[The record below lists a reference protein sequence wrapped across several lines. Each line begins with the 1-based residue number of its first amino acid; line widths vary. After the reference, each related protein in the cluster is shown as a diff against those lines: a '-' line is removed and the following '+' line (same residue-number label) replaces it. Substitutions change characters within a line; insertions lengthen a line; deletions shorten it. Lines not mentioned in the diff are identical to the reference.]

1 MDSNRIDDLL
11 EKYWECETSIEEEKE
26 LRTYFNKSEY
36 DKKYADVA
44 PLFKYYEREQKIGG
58 LDSFFDQRILAE
70 IENVQPKSKKKE
82 GSIIALFGNIAKVAA
97 VGLILVTAGY
107 FIKEELSKEEMKP
120 YVSDTFED
128 PEKAF
133 EETKKALQMISKNFN
148 KGRKE
153 VRKLST
159 FNEAQEKVKEDNQL

>member
-1 MDSNRIDDLL
+1 MDSNKIDDLL
-11 EKYWECETSIEEEKE
+11 KKYWECETSLDEEKE
-26 LRTYFNKSEY
+26 LRAYFNESEY
-36 DKKYADVA
+36 DKKYANVA
-44 PLFKYYEREQKIGG
+44 PLFRYYEREQKIGG
-58 LDSFFDQRILAE
+58 LDNFFDQRILDE
-70 IENVQPKSKKKE
+70 IENIQPKVKKK
-82 GSIIALFGNIAKVAA
+82 SKIIELFGNVVKVAA
-97 VGLILVTAGY
+97 VGLILITAGY

-153 VRKLST
+153 VKKLST
-159 FNEAQEKVKEDNQL
+159 FNEAQEKVKENNQL

>member
-11 EKYWECETSIEEEKE
+11 EKYWECETSLEEEKE
-26 LRTYFNKSEY
+26 LKAYFNKSEY

-44 PLFKYYEREQKIGG
+44 PLFRYYDREQKVGG
-58 LDSFFDQRILAE
+58 LDSFFDQRIMAE
-70 IENVQPKSKKKE
+70 IENVQPKAKGKGKVLT
-82 GSIIALFGNIAKVAA
+82 LFGNIAKVAA
-97 VGLILVTAGY
+97 VGLIVVTAGY
-107 FIKEELSKEEMKP
+107 FIKEELSKDEMKP

-159 FNEAQEKVKEDNQL
+159 FNEAQEKVKADNQL